1 MKREKWKGPWA
12 LSPCTLQHA
21 STHKIE
27 VEGKLRCSTSHP
39 RPKDSSWGSIS
50 WFNHHLWCC
59 LTDQSSKKERG
70 FHVWLPE
77 GMIPCFLARTNL
89 PPRWNVIDDCT
100 YICYIPPIINGVA
113 IFWEVHLLVF
123 EYFWVECMQH
133 AWFPLFI
140 PLWQLV
146 LVFYHMS
153 SPLCS
158 SFTPIFLFQAF
169 LVSPVLQGT
178 RCQQLAWLGSD
189 RSFGDQN
196 G

>member
-1 MKREKWKGPWA
+1 VEGA

-59 LTDQSSKKERG
+59 LTDKSSKNERG

-100 YICYIPPIINGVA
+100 YICYYLFIYGVA
-113 IFWEVHLLVF
+113 IFREVHLIVF
-123 EYFWVECMQH
+123 EYFWVDSECMQH
-133 AWFPLFI
+133 AWFPFLSLYHSWPIFI
-140 PLWQLV
+140 PLWSSMTVGFGV
-146 LVFYHMS
+146 LSYVI
-153 SPLCS
+153 
-158 SFTPIFLFQAF
+158 TI
-169 LVSPVLQGT
+169 V
-178 RCQQLAWLGSD
+178 
-189 RSFGDQN
+189 
-196 G
+196 